1 MRHLPYQLV
10 QDFPIN
16 SMIMIFFQDLWH
28 FIANEVA
35 SLAADSALWS
45 LSRFELLSSGSAARE
60 MAVRFMA
67 LFRSVDCFIQSHYK
81 QIHGFLP
88 SGNDVYLGT
97 LSISNPSK
105 NGRLYQTTSL
115 WESVFA
121 NKNQASWQLTL
132 LDDTAK
138 WHLDNLGVPCSGLR
152 SLSDLADPGRVRGP
166 GVPAPRGVLGRGT
179 TGSSVTSRS
188 KRRAKDSVVALLCL
202 L

>member
-1 MRHLPYQLV
+1 
-10 QDFPIN
+10 
-16 SMIMIFFQDLWH
+16 MIFFQDLWH

-45 LSRFELLSSGSAARE
+45 LSRFELLSSGSAALE

-105 NGRLYQTTSL
+105 NGGLPNHKSL
-115 WESVFA
+115 GVGFCQRKPSILAA
-121 NKNQASWQLTL
+121 N
-132 LDDTAK
+132 TAWWYSK
-138 WHLDNLGVPCSGLR
+138 WHLDSLGVPCSGPR
-152 SLSDLADPGRVRGP
+152 SLSDLADPGRVRR

-179 TGSSVTSRS
+179 TGSSGTSRS